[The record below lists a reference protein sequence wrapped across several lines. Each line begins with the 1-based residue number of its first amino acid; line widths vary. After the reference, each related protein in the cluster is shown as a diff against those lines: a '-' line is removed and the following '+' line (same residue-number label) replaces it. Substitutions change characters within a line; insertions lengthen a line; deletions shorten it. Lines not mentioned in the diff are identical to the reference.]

1 MILAILAA
9 ATAAAIVPPPI
20 AERTPNLYHRPSDC
34 GPVVEAEVARQQV
47 ALKGRLVGGLQYAVF
62 RELNGCSVP
71 TPVGYHPSQAPGAA
85 DLAAKRE
92 DAPSNRR

>member
-9 ATAAAIVPPPI
+9 ATTVAIVPPPI
-20 AERTPNLYHRPSDC
+20 AERTPNLYHQPSYC

-47 ALKGRLVGGLQYAVF
+47 ALKDRLVGGLQYAVL

-71 TPVGYHPSQAPGAA
+71 TPVGYHPSPEPGAA
-85 DLAAKRE
+85 DPTAKRE

>member
-1 MILAILAA
+1 MILPLLAA
-9 ATAAAIVPPPI
+9 ATIGGAALPPT
-20 AERTPNLYHRPSDC
+20 AERTPNLYHQPSYC

-71 TPVGYHPSQAPGAA
+71 TPVGYHPSLEPGAA
-85 DLAAKRE
+85 DPAAKRE